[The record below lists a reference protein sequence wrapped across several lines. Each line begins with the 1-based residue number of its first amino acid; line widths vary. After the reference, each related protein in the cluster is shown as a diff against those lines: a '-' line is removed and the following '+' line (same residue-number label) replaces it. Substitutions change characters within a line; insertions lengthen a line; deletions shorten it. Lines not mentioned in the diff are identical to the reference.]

1 MTNVIVAM
9 ERAGQLAS
17 LAVPLFGVIAGLMKL
32 ITSVSGFAAKTPVI
46 DAAIAMIPG
55 LSAQSRR
62 GLAGTQ
68 QIAGSFELDRLS
80 AGVSKTPASY
90 FAVKSNFEPTDPGW
104 AFWKHFMKPGERLAD
119 LGADLVFPD
128 QNDLVVDTASMDAL
142 SDIVKIE
149 GPKAVLDFQ
158 TSAVVHHL
166 NYFAQPE
173 VATFIR
179 QSLALA

>member
-1 MTNVIVAM
+1 
-9 ERAGQLAS
+9 
-17 LAVPLFGVIAGLMKL
+17 
-32 ITSVSGFAAKTPVI
+32 
-46 DAAIAMIPG
+46 AMIPG

-62 GLAGTQ
+62 GLAGAQ

-80 AGVSKTPASY
+80 AGISKMPASY

-104 AFWKHFMKPGERLAD
+104 AFWKHFMKPGERLSD

-128 QNDLVVDTASMDAL
+128 ANDLVVDTASMDAL
-142 SDIVKIE
+142 SDMIKIE
-149 GPKAVLDFQ
+149 GPKAVLDFG